1 LEPAV
6 RIEITIDTDGA
17 RTTVE
22 HEFGLEI
29 ETEPFR
35 GADGLSVR
43 NTERPDLAK
52 TAEGVALCAVQIHRL
67 TL

>member
-1 LEPAV
+1 M

-22 HEFGLEI
+22 HEFGLELEPVVQNTDGGFVARGETPNI
-29 ETEPFR
+29 E
-35 GADGLSVR
+35 V
-43 NTERPDLAK
+43 
-52 TAEGVALCAVQIHRL
+52 VAVGIARRAAHIHRL

>member
-1 LEPAV
+1 M

-22 HEFGLEI
+22 HEFGLELEPVVQQNTDEGFVARGETPNI
-29 ETEPFR
+29 E
-35 GADGLSVR
+35 V
-43 NTERPDLAK
+43 
-52 TAEGVALCAVQIHRL
+52 VAVGIARRAAHIHRL